1 MKKDDTYKD
10 KGLRVAVQHKNDT
23 AGKMTLSEDFTDRL
37 MQRLEE
43 PTPTLPKG
51 GRNKSLLYW
60 GRLVG
65 ASIAASVVLLLTL
78 HYSEEPTSEYVAAD
92 SREGVPA
99 PEKALADSREGI
111 PTPGKAPADLR
122 ERVPAPR
129 KAPADSREGVP
140 PPGKA
145 LADSREG
152 VPPTVP
158 TDPNLHQASH
168 EQTEDAGYMAPSC
181 VDDFIAKLAEY
192 NHIESEPLNCHVRND
207 STVGSTVYVFPDDD
221 RVRLFDR
228 LLQVVCRYD
237 CDSLGYQLT
246 ITQQQMMFSLEDRHT
261 GFRYLWLAE
270 RISGDRIILYATH
283 APIGRSVSSE
293 CYQNFREKI
302 THTNQS
308 FEL

>member
-1 MKKDDTYKD
+1 
-10 KGLRVAVQHKNDT
+10 
-23 AGKMTLSEDFTDRL
+23 
-37 MQRLEE
+37 
-43 PTPTLPKG
+43 
-51 GRNKSLLYW
+51 
-60 GRLVG
+60 
-65 ASIAASVVLLLTL
+65 
-78 HYSEEPTSEYVAAD
+78 
-92 SREGVPA
+92 
-99 PEKALADSREGI
+99 
-111 PTPGKAPADLR
+111 
-122 ERVPAPR
+122 
-129 KAPADSREGVP
+129 
-140 PPGKA
+140 
-145 LADSREG
+145 
-152 VPPTVP
+152 
-158 TDPNLHQASH
+158 
-168 EQTEDAGYMAPSC
+168 MAPSC

-192 NHIESEPLNCHVRND
+192 NYIESEPLNCHVRND

-237 CDSLGYQLT
+237 CDSPGYQLT

-270 RISGDRIILYATH
+270 RISGDRILLYATH

>member
-1 MKKDDTYKD
+1 
-10 KGLRVAVQHKNDT
+10 
-23 AGKMTLSEDFTDRL
+23 
-37 MQRLEE
+37 
-43 PTPTLPKG
+43 
-51 GRNKSLLYW
+51 
-60 GRLVG
+60 
-65 ASIAASVVLLLTL
+65 
-78 HYSEEPTSEYVAAD
+78 
-92 SREGVPA
+92 
-99 PEKALADSREGI
+99 
-111 PTPGKAPADLR
+111 
-122 ERVPAPR
+122 
-129 KAPADSREGVP
+129 
-140 PPGKA
+140 
-145 LADSREG
+145 
-152 VPPTVP
+152 
-158 TDPNLHQASH
+158 
-168 EQTEDAGYMAPSC
+168 MAPSC